1 MLCIFM
7 CILEVLSNG
16 FVFTHAE
23 VGFFTLTTDAKL
35 FSKALGPTAM
45 CKRFTSSNM
54 CIVSST
60 FANSSRCKAV
70 SYESPITNEAEGFF
84 WNAYWSYEF
93 PILRNPFLNCTFP
106 IVVF

>member
-84 WNAYWSYEF
+84 LECLLV
-93 PILRNPFLNCTFP
+93 I
-106 IVVF
+106 